1 MKKILTFAL
10 LLATMASPLHA
21 QEQIVKLYQRMASD
35 PKVSIS
41 QSIQVDRKPGADVT
55 GKTSMCEINSFAIHK
70 PDKKHR
76 YRYAEY
82 GRQYVTDIAAAIQA
96 EASNPLCYR
105 VASYNVAALEQPRQW
120 KLLYGDDASQYIM
133 LGENRGKNYIFAC
146 FADKENPG
154 YRWCYALEWYEY
166 EFKGD
171 IFGRYMRLYSKIPEE
186 TSATQYN
193 ATIVPDGLADDPF
206 AMFGTGK
213 FGTGLT
219 INRDRTF
226 TLNGKTLPLDS
237 LTSEFIKLKEF
248 SPLEAELQTGGLVTA
263 ILNNKAKRVER
274 FMQSLNVMRT
284 RWGKGD
290 YMTDP
295 TLPVSI
301 YTLVKDAVEADILN
315 KDEKEL
321 VNTQIVS
328 MAEQTKTG
336 NGYKDTLAYLGLAQ
350 KVLEQSMLK

>member
-1 MKKILTFAL
+1 M
-10 LLATMASPLHA
+10 LLAAMSSPLHA
-21 QEQIVKLYQRMASD
+21 QKQIEKLYQRMASD

-41 QSIQVDRKPGADVT
+41 QSIEVDRKPGAEVM
-55 GKTSMCEINSFAIHK
+55 GKTSMCEVNSFAIHK
-70 PDKKHR
+70 PDKKGR

-105 VASYNVAALEQPRQW
+105 VASYNIADGAKPRQW

-166 EFKGD
+166 EYKGD

-193 ATIVPDGLADDPF
+193 ATTVKGGFAGDPLALFGDGQ
-206 AMFGTGK
+206 

-219 INRDRTF
+219 INKDRTF

-237 LTSEFIKLKEF
+237 LTSAYEELREL
-248 SPLEAELQTGGLVTA
+248 SPLEAELQTGGLVSA
-263 ILNNKAKRVER
+263 IQKSKAERVKR
-274 FMQSLNVMRT
+274 FLQSFNTMRT
-284 RWGKGD
+284 RWAKGD

-328 MAEQTKTG
+328 MAEQTEM
-336 NGYKDTLAYLGLAQ
+336 GYGHEDACAYLGLAQ
-350 KVLEQSMLK
+350 KVLKQSMLK